1 MCFGGR
7 LILLLTGVCVIF
19 QMKTTP
25 CVTGLVKFCHSC
37 RRGRY
42 TCVNSGFLSNIDTK
56 IRDSSLPT
64 TPYDVTEVTHQ
75 HWCHFC
81 DLKEGQS
88 NVKQEAQYTT
98 ANVARPS
105 FKSQN
110 WHKCQKKNCQPD
122 MSASTPHDVITFLL
136 FGLWRGLKIG
146 KFTLLF
152 WDKKSYILV
161 ILIM

>member
-7 LILLLTGVCVIF
+7 LIFLLTGVCVIF

-75 HWCHFC
+75 HLCHFC

-98 ANVARPS
+98 ANDARPS

-110 WHKCQKKNCQPD
+110 WHKCRKKKLPAGYVGEYP
-122 MSASTPHDVITFLL
+122 SWRHHLFTFWSLAWAQNRQIYAPFL
-136 FGLWRGLKIG
+136 G
-146 KFTLLF
+146 
-152 WDKKSYILV
+152 
-161 ILIM
+161 

>member
-7 LILLLTGVCVIF
+7 LIFLLTGVCVIF

-75 HWCHFC
+75 HLCHFC
-81 DLKEGQS
+81 DLKEGQR
-88 NVKQEAQYTT
+88 K
-98 ANVARPS
+98 ARGTV
-105 FKSQN
+105 
-110 WHKCQKKNCQPD
+110 HHCKCCAAFIQVTKLTQ
-122 MSASTPHDVITFLL
+122 MSKTKLPV
-136 FGLWRGLKIG
+136 GCVGEYPLWRHHL
-146 KFTLLF
+146 FTF
-152 WDKKSYILV
+152 WSLAWAQNRQIYAPFLG
-161 ILIM
+161 